1 MAIFYN
7 NDRQLTEEAAAAV
20 AMALYQLSE
29 EVHDVEHGI
38 LTFGATG
45 RTYSP
50 WSSKIYGIRQL
61 PNRR

>member
-7 NDRQLTEEAAAAV
+7 SEKQVSEEVAAAIGL
-20 AMALYQLSE
+20 ALFHLNQ
-29 EVHDVEHGI
+29 EVHDVENTI
-38 LTFGATG
+38 LTFGKAS